1 MSEAVKGGERDDQP
15 RISVL
20 RCISASGGAASI
32 ADFTDRAVG
41 GPLQCYFNLL
51 ALQTSL

>member
-1 MSEAVKGGERDDQP
+1 MSEAVKGGRGT
-15 RISVL
+15 ISRESVCSAALVL
-20 RCISASGGAASI
+20 VEGAASI